1 MLFKESFGNQITP
14 FHWNQF
20 CKCIDLCLL
29 TIGSTDIAVTPL
41 GPESCPIFFYIA
53 NQCRPKHCAGNAMLN
68 VRQVWILCFI
78 KQDKFGNQ
86 RKKRFV
92 SAKPQG
98 IVNLK

>member
-1 MLFKESFGNQITP
+1 MLCKVSSGNQIMP

-20 CKCIDLCLL
+20 CKCIYLCLL
-29 TIGSTDIAVTPL
+29 TIGSTDIGVTPL
-41 GPESCPIFFYIA
+41 GSESCPIFFYIA
-53 NQCRPKHCAGNAMLN
+53 NQCKPKYCAGNAMLN

-86 RKKRFV
+86 RKKIFV

-98 IVNLK
+98 IANLK